1 MLGKSQELCSG
12 PIATMGPSR
21 AGKWLWGES
30 IDQYIKRGTRL
41 LVMAE
46 EETAIMDICF
56 DEAITVAEYSKT
68 PDSKQKQAY
77 LDQLKKTF
85 LSLEGRGGELNTSS
99 NMCHRM
105 DTQ

>member
-1 MLGKSQELCSG
+1 
-12 PIATMGPSR
+12 
-21 AGKWLWGES
+21 
-30 IDQYIKRGTRL
+30 
-41 LVMAE
+41 MAE

-85 LSLEGRGGELNTSS
+85 LSLEGRGGEEN
-99 NMCHRM
+99 
-105 DTQ
+105 

>member
-1 MLGKSQELCSG
+1 
-12 PIATMGPSR
+12 
-21 AGKWLWGES
+21 
-30 IDQYIKRGTRL
+30 
-41 LVMAE
+41 MAE

-56 DEAITVAEYSKT
+56 DEAITVAEYRKT

-85 LSLEGRGGELNTSS
+85 LSRRGGELNTSS